1 MTMSPKD
8 RALGMDRKISR
19 RDFLDGVALGAV
31 ALGAGALDAGAL
43 GTRGARADNA
53 AYPPALSGLR
63 GHNLGAMNVMHA
75 IRDGSFWDKAG
86 APKVSGESYDLVVV
100 GGGIS
105 GLAAAYLYRQR
116 SGGKA
121 KVLILENH
129 DDFGGHARRNEF
141 TAASGAKLIG
151 YGGSESLQSPSY
163 FTPAVQTLL
172 KDIGIETSKFETY
185 YDAGWSEARG
195 LGEAVF
201 FAKEVFGADK
211 LVKMTEKAADWVP
224 QTPLNDKAKRDLI
237 ELIDDP
243 RDYLDGKPRE
253 EALKIL
259 SETTYEKFLTEICG
273 YDRQLVD
280 FFQSSTQAY
289 FGVGIDGVTAADAWG
304 NGNPGFDAM
313 DLGEQPYKTMSP
325 SGRLALTDP
334 DEYIYHF
341 PDGNAGLAR
350 ALVRALIPA
359 AVPGAGMESLATT
372 AVAYDKLDVAGDS
385 VRLRLNASVVKM
397 KHDGAPDAAKSVTIT
412 YVESDRLKT
421 VKAGHVVLACWHRVI
436 PYLTDELG
444 ADQIAALQ
452 DQQKVPLIYTNVL
465 IKNWRAF
472 DKLGIGSFEMPSG
485 FWEGASIDYPV
496 SMGEYKF
503 AQTPDD
509 PVLLHLSKVVVSGE
523 RGVSARDQALAGR
536 RSLVE
541 LSFEEMERQIRDM
554 LSRALGAGGFDPAR
568 DIEAITC
575 NRWSHGYAYEYMRPW
590 DAFWPDGEL
599 PIVKAR
605 KPWGR
610 IAIANS
616 DSGAYAYA
624 HSAIDQA
631 ARAVRE
637 LLGDP
642 GNLPAYAD
650 FPGPPREEIGL

>member
-1 MTMSPKD
+1 MTMSAKD

-19 RDFLDGVALGAV
+19 RDFLDGVAMV
-31 ALGAGALDAGAL
+31 AGAAAAG
-43 GTRGARADNA
+43 GFGIRGARADNA
-53 AYPPALSGLR
+53 AYPPSLTGLR
-63 GHNLGAMNVMHA
+63 GHNEGAMNVMHSV
-75 IRDGSFWDKAG
+75 RDGSFWENAG
-86 APKVSGESYDLVVV
+86 TPQASGESYDLVVV

-105 GLAAAYLYRQR
+105 GLAAAFLYRQQ

-141 TAASGAKLIG
+141 TAGNGAKLIG

-163 FTPAVQTLL
+163 FTPAVQALL
-172 KDIGIETSKFETY
+172 KDIGIETPKFESF
-185 YDAGWSEARG
+185 YDSDWRESRG

-201 FAKEVFGADK
+201 FSKEVFGADK
-211 LVKMTEKAADWVP
+211 LVKTTEKAADWVP
-224 QTPLNDKAKRDLI
+224 QTPLNDRAKRDLI
-237 ELIDDP
+237 ELLDDP
-243 RDYLDGKPRE
+243 RDYLDGKTRE

-273 YDRQLVD
+273 YDPQLVAY
-280 FFQSSTQAY
+280 FQSSTQAY
-289 FGVGIDGVTAADAWG
+289 FGAGIDAVTAADAWG
-304 NGNPGFDAM
+304 NWNPGFDAM

-359 AVPGAGMESLATT
+359 ALPGAGMETLATT
-372 AVAYDKLDVAGDS
+372 AALYDKLDVAGDP
-385 VRLRLNASVVKM
+385 VRLRLNASVVKV
-397 KHDGAPDAAKSVTIT
+397 KHDGAPDAAKSVTVT
-412 YVESDRLKT
+412 YVEGETLKT
-421 VKAGHVVLACWHRVI
+421 VQAGHVVLACWHRVI

-444 ADQIAALQ
+444 PDQVEALK

-472 DKLGIGSFEMPSG
+472 EKLGIAGFEMPSG

-523 RGVSARDQALAGR
+523 RGQSARDQALAGR
-536 RSLVE
+536 RSLMT
-541 LSFEEMERQIRDM
+541 LSFEDMEREIRDM
-554 LSRALGAGGFDPAR
+554 LGRALAEGGFDPAR

-610 IAIANS
+610 IAVANS

-650 FPGPPREEIGL
+650 FPGPPRDQIGL